1 MSLRRFSQRAMLS
14 RPGRTILTIASI
26 IIGVAAVVSVTV
38 VTATTRESYQVMFA
52 AVRGKT
58 SLEVVAQNTGPIPA
72 DLVEK
77 VSALEGVQGAVPL
90 VQRPSSLTKGE
101 QRVRLQVLGI
111 DPDKD
116 NLIREME
123 LVDGRLLKADD
134 KDKILLEA
142 EFAKYLDFKVGDVI
156 GMLTNKGGLG
166 PKKMEVV
173 GLIKMSDGGALTQ
186 TGLVFMSVK
195 QAAARFLG
203 KEGKTGKE
211 QVTSV
216 QIVAKPE
223 ADLKSLQTNIQKLL
237 PDGLEVRE
245 PKGGAQVLEETLLST
260 EQGLTLTTAFTL
272 LLSGFIILNTFLM
285 NVGERRRQLAIM
297 RAVGATRDQIA
308 GMLIGESLILATI
321 GTVLGIL
328 LGLGISYVLISAL
341 SQLLD
346 ISLPSPLKYMV
357 TPRPYVL
364 ATLFGFSISVVG
376 AVFPAIR
383 AWKVS
388 PLEGLSHVSKQDM
401 TTVPLIHVF
410 IGFIVA
416 LTGST
421 LITLGIAGQ
430 ISIEISQYG
439 AVALLIGVVLMYP
452 LVLAPFSNLASH
464 AVRWGR
470 RVETSLALKQIL
482 RHRGRTSLTVGVLFI
497 AGATGVAMAHSILD
511 NVRNLKDWYRRALIG
526 DYYIRAMLP
535 DMATGLSADL
545 PEELEAPLQEL
556 EKSGEIAYLD
566 RVKMVEAQATVVD
579 RKGPT
584 DTTKEIPPE
593 LNIILAIRQFH
604 EPGKTPFDLISG
616 NPDKI
621 REGMVSGEVVI
632 GNIAAAKLQVTTGD
646 TLEIGG
652 SEGRHQVKICG
663 VTNDY
668 LVGGLTLYMDWKTG
682 EQLMKMQG
690 VDGYIIRADR
700 SKLDELKPKLEA
712 ICKKNG
718 VLLNSQAQIGKRIDQ
733 ISIGISG
740 CLWGLIALSF
750 IVAAFGVV
758 NTLSMNVLEQTREL
772 GLLRIVAMTRGQVR
786 RTITTQA
793 LIIGMVGLIP
803 GVSFGLGIAYVINL
817 AMEPSYGRPIEFTM
831 HPLLMAFA
839 LFGSMLITFIA
850 AAVPARRAAGVNLAQ
865 ALHYE

>member
-26 IIGVAAVVSVTV
+26 VIGVAAVVSVTV

-58 SLEVVAQNTGPIPA
+58 SLEVVAQNTGPIPD
-72 DLVEK
+72 DLVGK
-77 VSALEGVQGAVPL
+77 VAALEEVEGAVPL

-101 QRVRLQVLGI
+101 QRVRLQILGI
-111 DPDKD
+111 DPEKDKLVRQMD
-116 NLIREME
+116 V
-123 LVDGRLLKADD
+123 VDGRFLTADD

-142 EFAKYLDFKVGDVI
+142 EFAKYLEFKVGDEVSL
-156 GMLTNKGGLG
+156 LTNKGG
-166 PKKMEVV
+166 PKKMQVV

-186 TGLVFMSVK
+186 TGLVFLPVK
-195 QAAARFLG
+195 QAALRFVG
-203 KEGKTGKE
+203 KGKIS
-211 QVTSV
+211 SV
-216 QIVAKPE
+216 QIVAKPD
-223 ADLKSLQTNIQKLL
+223 ANLKSLQATIQKLL
-237 PDGLEVRE
+237 PSGVEVRE

-297 RAVGATRDQIA
+297 RAVGATKDQIA
-308 GMLIGESLILATI
+308 LMLIGESLILATI
-321 GTVLGIL
+321 GTAIGIL
-328 LGLGISYVLISAL
+328 LGLGLAYFLVSAL

-346 ISLPSPLKYMV
+346 ISLPSPLKFMA
-357 TPRPYVL
+357 TPTPYLL
-364 ATLFGFSISVVG
+364 AVLFGFSISVVG

-401 TTVPLIHVF
+401 TTVPPIHILIGVV
-410 IGFIVA
+410 VA
-416 LTGST
+416 LTGAV
-421 LITLGIAGQ
+421 LIALGIAGK
-430 ISIEISQYG
+430 IPIEVPQYG

-452 LVLAPFSNLASH
+452 LVLEPFSHLASH

-545 PEELEAPLQEL
+545 PEEVEGPLQEL

-579 RKGPT
+579 RKGAV
-584 DTTKEIPPE
+584 DSTKEIPEE

-604 EPGKTPFDLISG
+604 EPGKIPFDLISG
-616 NPDKI
+616 DADKI
-621 REGMVSGEVVI
+621 RDQMMGGQVVI
-632 GNIAAAKLQVTTGD
+632 GNIAAAKLQVGEED
-646 TLEIGG
+646 SLEIGG
-652 SEGRHQVKICG
+652 GEGRHKVRICG

-668 LVGGLTLYMDWKTG
+668 LVGGLTLYMDWETG
-682 EQLMKMQG
+682 ERLMKTQG

-700 SKLDELKPKLEA
+700 AKMLELKPKLEV
-712 ICKKNG
+712 ICKNNG

-733 ISIGISG
+733 ISLGISG

-772 GLLRIVAMTRGQVR
+772 GLLRIVAMTRVQVR

-817 AMEPSYGRPIEFTM
+817 AMEPSYGRPIEFTF

-839 LFGSMLITFIA
+839 LIGSMLITFIA
-850 AAVPARRAAGVNLAQ
+850 AAIPAQRAAGVDLAQ

>member
-26 IIGVAAVVSVTV
+26 VIGVAAVVSVTI

-58 SLEVVAQNTGPIPA
+58 SLEVVAQNTGPIPG
-72 DLVEK
+72 DLVGK
-77 VSALEGVQGAVPL
+77 VASLEGVEGAVPL

-101 QRVRLQVLGI
+101 QRVRLQILGI
-111 DPDKD
+111 DPDADK
-116 NLIREME
+116 LIRDME
-123 LVDGRLLKADD
+123 VVEGRLLTADD
-134 KDKILLEA
+134 VDKILLET
-142 EFAKYLDFKVGDVI
+142 EFAKYLEFKVGDEVK
-156 GMLTNKGGLG
+156 LLANKGG
-166 PKKMEVV
+166 PRKMQVV

-186 TGLVFMSVK
+186 TGLVFLPVK
-195 QAAARFLG
+195 QAALRFVG
-203 KEGKTGKE
+203 KGNIST
-211 QVTSV
+211 V
-216 QIVAKPE
+216 QIVAKPD
-223 ADLKSLQTNIQKLL
+223 ADLKALQATIQKLL
-237 PDGLEVRE
+237 PDGIEVRE
-245 PKGGAQVLEETLLST
+245 PKGGAQVLQETLLST

-321 GTVLGIL
+321 GTVIGIL
-328 LGLGISYVLISAL
+328 LGLGIAYVLVSAL

-346 ISLPSPLKYMV
+346 ISLPSPIKYMLA
-357 TPRPYVL
+357 PRPYLL
-364 ATLFGFSISVVG
+364 AALFGFSISVVG

-401 TTVPLIHVF
+401 SSVPFIHIV
-410 IGFIVA
+410 IGFVIAVTGAA
-416 LTGST
+416 L
-421 LITLGIAGQ
+421 IAAGIAGQ
-430 ISIEISQYG
+430 ISIEVPQYG

-452 LVLAPFSNLASH
+452 LVLAPLSNLASH
-464 AVRWGR
+464 VVRFGR

-545 PEELEAPLQEL
+545 PEELEAPLTEL
-556 EKSGEIAYLD
+556 ERAGDIAYLD
-566 RVKMVEAQATVVD
+566 RVKMVEAQAKVTD
-579 RKGPT
+579 RKGAI
-584 DTTKEIPPE
+584 DATKEIPEE

-604 EPGKTPFDLISG
+604 EPGKIPFDLIAG
-616 NPDKI
+616 NADKI
-621 REGMVSGEVVI
+621 RDEMIAGEVVI
-632 GNIAAAKLQVTTGD
+632 GNIAAAKLQVSEGD

-652 SEGRHQVKICG
+652 GEGRHKVRICG

-668 LVGGLTLYMDWKTG
+668 LVGGLTLYMNWETG
-682 EQLMKMQG
+682 EKLMKTQG

-700 SKLDELKPKLEA
+700 AKMLDLKPKLEA

-740 CLWGLIALSF
+740 CLWGLIFLSF
-750 IVAAFGVV
+750 VVAAFGVV

-772 GLLRIVAMTRGQVR
+772 GLLRIVAMTRRQVR

-803 GVSFGLGIAYVINL
+803 GVSFGLGIAWVINL
-817 AMEPSYGRPIEFTM
+817 AMEPSFGRPIEFTL
-831 HPLLMAFA
+831 HPLLMLFA

-850 AAVPARRAAGVNLAQ
+850 AAIPAQRAAGVDLAQ